1 MNGKIDNKIAF
12 KIYMWINFCFII
24 GTILYLAI
32 LFGGFVFIDKSL
44 IKELKTYV
52 FIGPI
57 FVGLLQI
64 VDYFIKPSYFEARIT
79 SGQIIIKTF
88 NPNKINGLRLLFM
101 LHYDKHLM
109 EQVIDK
115 QFYNNYKIKIDR
127 LGFRK
132 SLTLQKIDNGNI
144 YESKPINIS
153 FLGVRKYTDLILSID
168 RLREKITMN

>member
-1 MNGKIDNKIAF
+1 MNSTIDNKIAF
-12 KIYMWINFCFII
+12 KIYVWISFCFII

-32 LFGGFVFIDKSL
+32 LFGGFADNTLVKD
-44 IKELKTYV
+44 LKNYV

-57 FVGLLQI
+57 IVGLLQI
-64 VDYFIKPSYFEARIT
+64 VDYLIKPSYFEARIT
-79 SGQIIIKTF
+79 TGQIIIKTF
-88 NPNKINGLRLLFM
+88 NPKNINGLRLLFTP
-101 LHYDKHLM
+101 HYDKHLI
-109 EQVIDK
+109 EQNIDK

-132 SLTLQKIDNGNI
+132 YLTLQKIENGKI

-153 FLGVRKYTDLILSID
+153 FLGVKKYTDLILSID